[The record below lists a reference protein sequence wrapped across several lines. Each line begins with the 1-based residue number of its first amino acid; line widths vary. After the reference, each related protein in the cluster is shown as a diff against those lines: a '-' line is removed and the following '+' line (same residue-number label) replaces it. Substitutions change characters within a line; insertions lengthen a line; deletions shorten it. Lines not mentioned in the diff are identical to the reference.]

1 MASLSSINR
10 HLDRMEAAIASARRR
25 FINAG
30 TLESDKEIVAALGK
44 AVVEEIAG
52 LTEIITDERVVAYV
66 DEALI
71 EAVNIAFKVAID
83 KRDDRNSPEN
93 IAAAKADAE
102 REMA

>member
-10 HLDRMEAAIASARRR
+10 HLDRMEAAIAYARRQ
-25 FINAG
+25 FIHAG
-30 TLESDKEIVAALGK
+30 TLEADSEVVAALGK

-52 LTEIITDERVVAYV
+52 LTESITDERVVAYV

-71 EAVNIAFKVAID
+71 EAINIAFMDAID
-83 KRDDRNSPEN
+83 KRDDRNSPES

>member
-1 MASLSSINR
+1 MTSLSSINR
-10 HLDRMEAAIASARRR
+10 YLDRMEAAIAFARRR
-25 FINAG
+25 FVNAG
-30 TLESDKEIVAALGK
+30 TLEADNKIVVALGQ

-52 LTEIITDERVVAYV
+52 LTESITDERVVAYV

-83 KRDDRNSPEN
+83 KRDDRNSPES

>member
-1 MASLSSINR
+1 MASLSSIDR

-25 FINAG
+25 FVNAG
-30 TLESDKEIVAALGK
+30 TLEADNDLVATLGK

-52 LTEIITDERVVAYV
+52 LTESITDERVVAYV

-71 EAVNIAFKVAID
+71 EAINIAFMVAIA
-83 KRDDRNSPEN
+83 KRDDRNSPES